1 MLEQDVHTLQVQCA
15 IPSCGQGPGEIL
27 EVPDATNFADA
38 RMRIQCR
45 FDITV
50 TTKDVLCT
58 AHWASFNRAPRNIK
72 CCDQGRVLLPILGG
86 AQPKRHLWAPPANRM
101 HHRFYYLTT
110 CWFCARTYF
119 TMEFTKHA
127 FKIFNGYIICCT
139 LCCQRERT
147 QISRPVHAFGG
158 LLMVTLRATLGGF
171 AVPFW
176 GPPGAEFRAP
186 LSKSGGAW
194 YPWHLPKT
202 RPWL

>member
-86 AQPKRHLWAPPANRM
+86 AQPKRHLWARPPPTGYTIGFLAILFDDLLVLRKNL
-101 HHRFYYLTT
+101 FYDGIHEV
-110 CWFCARTYF
+110 CA
-119 TMEFTKHA
+119 KN
-127 FKIFNGYIICCT
+127 I
-139 LCCQRERT
+139 
-147 QISRPVHAFGG
+147 
-158 LLMVTLRATLGGF
+158 
-171 AVPFW
+171 
-176 GPPGAEFRAP
+176 
-186 LSKSGGAW
+186 
-194 YPWHLPKT
+194 
-202 RPWL
+202 